1 MKIKLKLILFT
12 FSTFL
17 LYSQNISI
25 FFLKDGSIIQGTIVN
40 ENQSRIFLK
49 TEQGTVKI
57 YPVDVIGREDS
68 AKKGEL
74 SFFSERIE
82 YLQTNVQRLTG
93 KVNNWNDSL
102 NIAMEDLYDLYRN
115 LEVIQN
121 EIEIDLLRFHTR
133 ERDLK
138 RNVEYLNDDNLDHEV
153 DISKNRQDI
162 TIVMDSLKVLSEKFF
177 KVKQKLDITGD
188 QSYLLSG
195 TVSNINKD
203 LQSYKQVQQNQQNQ
217 IDIISG
223 SLANIIQEV
232 QKVQLSFSSINL
244 DLDKNKNSLIQNNNL
259 IANLSEDFNENKS
272 VISDSLKSIKSDI
285 KKSNIVVT
293 TSLEEQKIETDRKY
307 KKINLN
313 IDDIYTELDNFKTLL
328 KEMNKNISDA
338 ELDIRSVNKDLT
350 KVSDK
355 VEKVSSKVKAVSDK
369 IEENLQN
376 K

>member
-57 YPVDVIGREDS
+57 YPVDIIGREDS
-68 AKKGEL
+68 GKKGEL

-93 KVNNWNDSL
+93 KVNNWSDSL
-102 NIAMEDLYDLYRN
+102 NIALEDLYDLYRN

-121 EIEIDLLRFHTR
+121 EIEIDLLRFHSR

-138 RNVEYLNDDNLDHEV
+138 RNVEYLNEDNMDHKV

-162 TIVMDSLKVLSEKFF
+162 TTIMDSLKFLSDKFF
-177 KVKQKLDITGD
+177 EVKQKLNVTGD
-188 QSYLLSG
+188 QAYLLSG

-244 DLDKNKNSLIQNNNL
+244 DLKKNKNSLIQNNSL
-259 IANLSEDFNENKS
+259 ITNLSKDFIENNA
-272 VISDSLKSIKSDI
+272 VINDSLKSIKSDI
-285 KKSNIVVT
+285 KEGNLIVS
-293 TSLEEQKIETDRKY
+293 TSLEEQKFETERKY
-307 KKINLN
+307 KKINSN
-313 IDDIYTELDNFKTLL
+313 IDDIYIELDNFKSKL
-328 KEMNKNISDA
+328 KEMNKNLSDA

-350 KVSDK
+350 KVSDNM
-355 VEKVSSKVKAVSDK
+355 EKVSSKIEAVSDK
-369 IEENLQN
+369 VEENLQN

>member
-1 MKIKLKLILFT
+1 MKNKLKLTLFI
-12 FSTFL
+12 FPLLL

-49 TEQGTVKI
+49 TNQGTVKI
-57 YPVDVIGREDS
+57 YPIDVIGREDS
-68 AKKGEL
+68 AKEGEL

-82 YLQTNVQRLTG
+82 YLQTNVHRLTG
-93 KVNNWNDSL
+93 KVNNWSDSL
-102 NIAMEDLYDLYRN
+102 NIALKDLYDLNRN

-121 EIEIDLLRFHTR
+121 EIEIDLLRVHSR

-138 RNVEYLNDDNLDHEV
+138 RNVEYLNDDILDHRV
-153 DISKNRQDI
+153 DISKNTQDI
-162 TIVMDSLKVLSEKFF
+162 TALIDSLKILSDGFF
-177 KVKQKLDITGD
+177 EVKQKLDVTGD

-203 LQSYKQVQQNQQNQ
+203 LQSFKLVQQNQQNQ

-232 QKVQLSFSSINL
+232 QKVQLSFSTINL
-244 DLDKNKNSLIQNNNL
+244 DLDKNKNSLIHNSGL
-259 IANLSEDFNENKS
+259 ISDLSKDFNENNI
-272 VISDSLKSIKSDI
+272 VINDSLKSIKGNLRKNHLKIS
-285 KKSNIVVT
+285 SN
-293 TSLEEQKIETDRKY
+293 LEEQKFETESKY
-307 KKINLN
+307 KKINSN
-313 IDDIYTELDNFKTLL
+313 IDDIQIELDNFKSKL
-328 KEMNKNISDA
+328 KEMNKNLSDA

-355 VEKVSSKVKAVSDK
+355 MEKVSSKIKAVSDK
-369 IEENLQN
+369 VEENLQN